1 MFTKTFI
8 GLSSG
13 KKIAYL
19 AVFSAVMVLVNAFS
33 LDVSPSFKISFTAAA
48 AFITGAMF
56 GPVGGFS
63 VCFVGDLIGCLIAGQ
78 APNPLIMLATGM
90 LGLIPGCIMTY
101 IKGFFYLKAILSF
114 ALCLLI
120 CTAGINTFAIYF
132 YYSSRSVSYFSYMF
146 SRLPMQRAVM
156 AVNCAAGIV
165 LAKVLNRTKIGFKI
179 S

>member
-33 LDVSPSFKISFTAAA
+33 WITLVHSFTAAA

-146 SRLPMQRAVM
+146 SRLPMQSAVM